1 MGESPRGGRADERRG
16 SLSVVGTG
24 YLVAGHTTLEAKAE
38 IESAERLFYLVADP
52 ASEAWIR
59 SLNSA
64 AESLAD
70 LYAEGR
76 PRRRTYAAMVERIVA
91 PLAEGARVCAAF
103 YGHPGIFV
111 GPSHEA
117 IRRARAGGHEARM
130 LAAVSA
136 EDCLFADLG
145 VDPSSDGCQSFEAT
159 DFLVRRRR
167 PDPTSALVLWQI
179 GVIGVRDARGGRLW
193 SPGGL
198 RILAESLTEFYPA
211 DHEVVVYEAAAIPT
225 FAPKIERTPL
235 SRLPEA
241 AVTADST
248 LFVPP
253 AARREVDPEMRRR
266 LHEAAGEVDS
276 SGSLAP
282 TR

>member
-1 MGESPRGGRADERRG
+1 MERRG
-16 SLSVVGTG
+16 SLTIVGTG
-24 YLVAGHTTLEAKAE
+24 YLVAGHTTLEARARIEAAE
-38 IESAERLFYLVADP
+38 HLFYLVAEP
-52 ASEAWIR
+52 ASERWIR
-59 SLNSA
+59 SLNPA
-64 AESLAD
+64 AESLAG
-70 LYAEGR
+70 LYGEGK
-76 PRRRTYAAMVERIVA
+76 PRKRTYAEMVERIVA

-117 IRRARAGGHEARM
+117 IRRARREGHEARM
-130 LAAVSA
+130 LPAVSA

-167 PDPTSALVLWQI
+167 PDPASALVLWQI
-179 GVIGVRDARGGRLW
+179 GVIGVRDARRERLW

-198 RILAESLTEFYPA
+198 RILAETLGESYPP

-225 FAPKIERTPL
+225 FAPMIQRTTL
-235 SRLPEA
+235 ARLPDA
-241 AVTADST
+241 RVTADST

-253 AARREVDPEMRRR
+253 GERLEADPEMRRR
-266 LHEAAGEVDS
+266 LREAADGVDS
-276 SGSLAP
+276 QA
-282 TR
+282 

>member
-1 MGESPRGGRADERRG
+1 MPKPSPGGDPVERRG
-16 SLSVVGTG
+16 SLTIVGTG
-24 YLVAGHTTLEAKAE
+24 YLVAGHTTLEARARIEAAE
-38 IESAERLFYLVADP
+38 HLFYLVAEP
-52 ASEAWIR
+52 ASERWIR
-59 SLNSA
+59 SLNPA
-64 AESLAD
+64 AESLAG
-70 LYAEGR
+70 LYGEGK
-76 PRRRTYAAMVERIVA
+76 PRKRTYAEMVERIVA

-117 IRRARAGGHEARM
+117 IRRARREGHEARM
-130 LAAVSA
+130 LPAVSA

-167 PDPTSALVLWQI
+167 PDPASAVVLWQI
-179 GVIGVRDARGGRLW
+179 GVIGVRDARRERLW

-198 RILAESLTEFYPA
+198 RILAETLGESYPP

-225 FAPKIERTPL
+225 FAPRIQRTTL
-235 SRLPEA
+235 ARLPDA
-241 AVTADST
+241 RVTADST

-253 AARREVDPEMRRR
+253 AERLEADPEMRRR
-266 LHEAAGEVDS
+266 LREAADGVDS
-276 SGSLAP
+276 QA
-282 TR
+282 